1 MTDDAKYEDGADS
14 PLKLMAEDVEDLKV
28 IATLV
33 QDSVIPVSE
42 ISWRPKQN
50 RFALLINRV
59 RWEDKVEIS
68 SIERVQSVL
77 VFDDISTVSTLGI
90 DQNISDNILSL
101 LTISWESSSDTT
113 GVFQLVF
120 SGNSIISLKAECI
133 NILLRDVTRPYQTNS
148 KKRPKHD
155 NI

>member
-1 MTDDAKYEDGADS
+1 MTNDAKYEDGADS
-14 PLKLMAEDVEDLKV
+14 PLKLIAVDSEDLKV

-33 QDSVIPVSE
+33 QDAVIPLSE
-42 ISWRPKQN
+42 ISWRPKEN
-50 RFALLINRV
+50 RFALLINRA
-59 RWEDKVEIS
+59 RWEDQVEMS

-77 VFDDISTVSTLGI
+77 VFDDISKVSTLGI
-90 DQNISDNILSL
+90 DQNISENILSL
-101 LTISWESSSDTT
+101 LTITWEASSDTT

-120 SGNSIISLKAECI
+120 SGNSIISLNAECI
-133 NILLRDVTRPYQTNS
+133 NILLQDVTRPYQATS

>member
-1 MTDDAKYEDGADS
+1 MTEDAKYEDGADS
-14 PLKLMAEDVEDLKV
+14 PLKLMAVDVEDLKV

-50 RFALLINRV
+50 RFALLINRA
-59 RWEDKVEIS
+59 RWEDQVEVS

-77 VFDDISTVSTLGI
+77 VFDDISKVSTLGI
-90 DQNISDNILSL
+90 DQNISENILSL
-101 LTISWESSSDTT
+101 LTITWEASSDTT

-120 SGNSIISLKAECI
+120 SGNSIISLNAECI
-133 NILLRDVTRPYQTNS
+133 NILLQDVTRPYQATS

>member
-1 MTDDAKYEDGADS
+1 
-14 PLKLMAEDVEDLKV
+14 MAVDVEDLKV

-33 QDSVIPVSE
+33 QDSVITVSE

-50 RFALLINRV
+50 RFALLINRA
-59 RWEDKVEIS
+59 RWEDQVEVS

-77 VFDDISTVSTLGI
+77 VFDDISKVSTLGI
-90 DQNISDNILSL
+90 DQNISENILSL
-101 LTISWESSSDTT
+101 LTITWEASSDTT

-120 SGNSIISLKAECI
+120 SGNSIISLNAECI
-133 NILLRDVTRPYQTNS
+133 NIFLQDVTRPYQATS

>member
-1 MTDDAKYEDGADS
+1 M
-14 PLKLMAEDVEDLKV
+14 
-28 IATLV
+28 
-33 QDSVIPVSE
+33 
-42 ISWRPKQN
+42 
-50 RFALLINRV
+50 
-59 RWEDKVEIS
+59 
-68 SIERVQSVL
+68 QSVL

>member
-1 MTDDAKYEDGADS
+1 MTKDAKYEDGADS
-14 PLKLMAEDVEDLKV
+14 PLKLMAVDVEDLKV

-42 ISWRPKQN
+42 ISWRSKQN
-50 RFALLINRV
+50 RFALLINRA
-59 RWEDKVEIS
+59 RWEDQVEVS

-77 VFDDISTVSTLGI
+77 VFDDISKVSTLGI
-90 DQNISDNILSL
+90 DQNISENILSL
-101 LTISWESSSDTT
+101 LTITWEVSSDTT

-120 SGNSIISLKAECI
+120 SGNNIISLNAECI
-133 NILLRDVTRPYQTNS
+133 NILLQDVTRPYQATS